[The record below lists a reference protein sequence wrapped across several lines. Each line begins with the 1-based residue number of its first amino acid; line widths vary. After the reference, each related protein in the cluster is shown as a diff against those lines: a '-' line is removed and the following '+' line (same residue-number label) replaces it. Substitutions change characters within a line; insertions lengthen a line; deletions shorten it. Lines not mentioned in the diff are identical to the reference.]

1 MKASHKSTLV
11 IGSINTAG
19 QATSWSRAVREHT
32 NATALSWQA
41 EGVTGKSLLRFPVD
55 EVIPTSDLSRSGFVR
70 RLLRLNSVAS
80 HVLFESGRT
89 HIVRGSKAATL
100 FAAIVLRVLGKKPA
114 IVFHGSDI
122 RVPSIYRASHPGALF
137 SDPSDPRTI
146 TLERTTRAMHAFLK
160 RWPFPLFVSTPD
172 LLRYLPGATWI
183 PVIPEPEWFAPM
195 APIEP
200 KRQKPRF
207 LHLPSNRES
216 NSSGEIE
223 VVMHNLADEGLVEFH
238 TLSGIP
244 PAEVRQHVEWADVVI
259 DKIGLGGYGVM
270 AVQVMASG
278 RLLIGDVDQI
288 VRDAVPELPLIQSS
302 TSTLEQ
308 VIRDLVADR
317 STWAARA
324 AAGHAFARKYHDGRY
339 SAAVLAKWMGVPVNQ
354 P

>member
-1 MKASHKSTLV
+1 MKPSQKTSLI

-19 QATSWSRAVREHT
+19 QGTSWSRAVRQHT
-32 NATALSWQA
+32 NASAISWQA
-41 EGVTGKSLLRFPVD
+41 EGVTGNSPLRFSVD
-55 EVIPTSDLSRSGFVR
+55 EVIPARDLSRSGFIR
-70 RLLRLNSVAS
+70 RLFQLSRVAS
-80 HVLFESGRT
+80 HVLLESGRT

-100 FAAIVLRVLGKKPA
+100 VAAIVLRVLGTKPA

-122 RVPSIYRASHPGALF
+122 RVPSIYRASHPGTLF
-137 SDPSDPRTI
+137 SDPSEPRTI

-195 APIEP
+195 TPIETD
-200 KRQKPRF
+200 RQRPRF

-216 NSSGEIE
+216 NSSDETE
-223 VVMHNLADEGLVEFH
+223 ATMRKLADEGLVEFR

-278 RLLIGDVDQI
+278 RLLIGDADQI
-288 VRDAVPELPLIQSS
+288 VRDTVPDLPLIQSS
-302 TSTLEQ
+302 VSTLEQ

-317 STWAARA
+317 STWTARA
-324 AAGHAFARKYHDGRY
+324 AAGVAFARAHHDGRR
-339 SAAVLAKWMGVPVNQ
+339 SAAALSTWLGVPVNQ

>member
-1 MKASHKSTLV
+1 MKASQKTTLV

-19 QATSWSRAVREHT
+19 QGTSWSRAVWEHT

-41 EGVTGKSLLRFPVD
+41 EGVTGKSLLRFSVD
-55 EVIPTSDLSRSGFVR
+55 EVIPERDLSRTGFVR
-70 RLLRLNSVAS
+70 RLLRLNKVAS
-80 HVLFESGRT
+80 HVLLESGRT
-89 HIVRGSKAATL
+89 HIVRGSKMATL
-100 FAAIVLRVLGKKPA
+100 AAAIVLRVLGTKPA
-114 IVFHGSDI
+114 MVFHGSDI
-122 RVPSIYRASHPGALF
+122 RVPSIYRASHPGTLF

-172 LLRYLPGATWI
+172 LLRYLPEATWI
-183 PVIPEPEWFAPM
+183 PVIPEPDWFAPM
-195 APIEP
+195 SPIEAHRP
-200 KRQKPRF
+200 KPRF

-216 NSSGEIE
+216 NSSDEIE
-223 VVMHNLADEGLVEFH
+223 ATLSKLTDEGLVEFR

-278 RLLIGDVDQI
+278 RLLIGDADQI
-288 VRDAVPELPLIQSS
+288 VRNTVPDLPLIQSS
-302 TSTLEQ
+302 ASTLEQ

-317 STWAARA
+317 STWTARA
-324 AAGHAFARKYHDGRY
+324 AAGEAFARTHHDGRR
-339 SAAVLAKWMGVPVNQ
+339 SAAALAAWLGVPVNQ

>member
-1 MKASHKSTLV
+1 MKASQKTTLV

-19 QATSWSRAVREHT
+19 QGTSWSRAVWEHT

-41 EGVTGKSLLRFPVD
+41 EGVTGKSLLRFSVD
-55 EVIPTSDLSRSGFVR
+55 EVIPERDLSRTGFVR
-70 RLLRLNSVAS
+70 RLLRLNKVAS
-80 HVLFESGRT
+80 HVLLESGRT
-89 HIVRGSKAATL
+89 HIVRGSKMATL
-100 FAAIVLRVLGKKPA
+100 AAAIVLRVLGTKPA
-114 IVFHGSDI
+114 MVFHGSDI
-122 RVPSIYRASHPGALF
+122 RVPSIYRASHPGTLF

-172 LLRYLPGATWI
+172 LLRYLPEATWI
-183 PVIPEPEWFAPM
+183 PVIPEPDWFAPM
-195 APIEP
+195 SPIEAHRP
-200 KRQKPRF
+200 KPRF

-216 NSSGEIE
+216 NSSDEIE
-223 VVMHNLADEGLVEFH
+223 ATLSKLTDEGLVEFR

-259 DKIGLGGYGVM
+259 DKIGLGVYGVM

-278 RLLIGDVDQI
+278 RLLIGDADQI
-288 VRDAVPELPLIQSS
+288 VRNTVPDLPLIQSS
-302 TSTLEQ
+302 ASTLEQ

-317 STWAARA
+317 STWTARA
-324 AAGHAFARKYHDGRY
+324 AAGEAFARTHHDGRR
-339 SAAVLAKWMGVPVNQ
+339 SAAALAAWLGVPVNQ